1 MELTLMFFVFVTM
14 QTKNRLKGDYNMEEL
29 TQVIDEQGT
38 VLTYSDENGQY
49 QLSKSLANTTDK
61 INKLQLNMKKSLL
74 AIAKILSDIKSEDV
88 KKAGFKNVAHYAGVV
103 FGYKKA
109 MTSNLIR
116 IGTQY
121 VIHDKNKY
129 YTILENDGSD
139 FTVSQLQECLKLD
152 VATVQDLVEEKTI
165 TADMTCKEI
174 RDVVKELTT
183 ETVEKEETEE
193 TEETEENFIETEETE
208 ENFIESFEKS
218 IEKFKK
224 DCDIFI
230 KECEKIEKD
239 NQEFL
244 EKYNRFFCDCT
255 VFFKNKKEEFY
266 KYTDGLQ
273 C

>member
-1 MELTLMFFVFVTM
+1 
-14 QTKNRLKGDYNMEEL
+14 MEEL
-29 TQVIDEQGT
+29 TQVIDENGT
-38 VLTYSDENGQY
+38 VLTYEDKDGQY
-49 QLSKSLANTTDK
+49 KLTKSLSNTTDK

-88 KKAGFKNVAHYAGVV
+88 KKAGFKNVAHYAEVV

-121 VIHDKNKY
+121 VVHDKNKY

-174 RDVVKELTT
+174 REVVKEITT
-183 ETVEKEETEE
+183 DTEEKETDTAEE
-193 TEETEENFIETEETE
+193 STSTAEDSIEY
-208 ENFIESFEKS
+208 FQGAF
-218 IEKFKK
+218 EKFKK
-224 DCDIFI
+224 KCDDFLE
-230 KECEKIEKD
+230 ECEKIEKD
-239 NQEFL
+239 NDSFFKKYNDLFFKRYHDFFESYTTFFKEKSEEF
-244 EKYNRFFCDCT
+244 EKYC
-255 VFFKNKKEEFY
+255 
-266 KYTDGLQ
+266 
-273 C
+273 